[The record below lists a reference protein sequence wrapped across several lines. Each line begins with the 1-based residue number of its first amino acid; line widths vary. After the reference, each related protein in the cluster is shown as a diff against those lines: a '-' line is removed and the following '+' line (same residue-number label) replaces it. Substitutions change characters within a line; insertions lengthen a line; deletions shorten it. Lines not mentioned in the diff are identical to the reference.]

1 MNGYDYKITYL
12 HHVMSTAFVRIK
24 DDAILFT
31 SSDEKL
37 VKAFADG
44 FVCGSGRTKKY
55 YIE

>member
-1 MNGYDYKITYL
+1 
-12 HHVMSTAFVRIK
+12 MSCAFVRIK

-37 VKAFADG
+37 VKTFADG
-44 FVCGSGRTKKY
+44 FLCGSGGSKRY